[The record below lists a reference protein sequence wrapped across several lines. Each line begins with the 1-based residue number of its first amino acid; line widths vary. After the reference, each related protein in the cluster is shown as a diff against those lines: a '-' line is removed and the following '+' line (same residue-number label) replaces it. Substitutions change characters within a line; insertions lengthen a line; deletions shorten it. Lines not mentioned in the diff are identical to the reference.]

1 MKNPGEKQE
10 RTRTVYPQGGWN
22 RAKAPK
28 IFFEIFFEKKFFPGS
43 YYRVAGGVRFT
54 TFLKENFEILSAME
68 DYRRKVFVIESIGEF
83 QKEILEGKFI
93 GWEEIFVIC
102 FYGIIYLKFGAGKKR
117 KKFFEFF

>member
-1 MKNPGEKQE
+1 MRKDACGLPVGRVEQSE
-10 RTRTVYPQGGWN
+10 SAQ
-22 RAKAPK
+22 
-28 IFFEIFFEKKFFPGS
+28 KFFPGS

-93 GWEEIFVIC
+93 GLEEIFVMC
-102 FYGIIYLKFGAGKKR
+102 FYGIIYLKFGVGNFFGKKNVV
-117 KKFFEFF
+117 

>member
-1 MKNPGEKQE
+1 MRKDAHGLPVGRVEQSESAQKFFL
-10 RTRTVYPQGGWN
+10 
-22 RAKAPK
+22 KFFLK
-28 IFFEIFFEKKFFPGS
+28 IFFKKFFPGS

-93 GWEEIFVIC
+93 GWEEIFVMC
-102 FYGIIYLKFGAGKKR
+102 FYGIIYLKFGAGEKG
-117 KKFFEFF
+117 KKFF